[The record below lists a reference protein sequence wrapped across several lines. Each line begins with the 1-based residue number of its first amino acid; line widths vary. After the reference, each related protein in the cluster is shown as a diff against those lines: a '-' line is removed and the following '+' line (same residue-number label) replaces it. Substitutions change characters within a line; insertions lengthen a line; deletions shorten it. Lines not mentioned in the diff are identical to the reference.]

1 MSGCSVVACL
11 LLGCLVVLLFCC
23 FDLVLSRSPFLAIYN
38 VVRLAGAL
46 LTRSRKRNGSGIS
59 NGSGSCKR
67 SSNSSRDRIRHRSRS
82 RSSGCNSGSRKADA
96 RLRLR
101 GPRLLK
107 RDEGREGSRGHG
119 LKVLHVQDEGLWLL
133 VEELIQSHPHLRL
146 LVLHEDLNVVGA
158 VRSRRWPRAS
168 R

>member
-1 MSGCSVVACL
+1 MVVGC
-11 LLGCLVVLLFCC
+11 CLVVALVVVYC
-23 FDLVLSRSPFLAIYN
+23 FDLVLSKSPFSAICN
-38 VVRLAGAL
+38 IVRLARAL
-46 LTRSRKRNGSGIS
+46 LTRSKKRNGSGIS
-59 NGSGSCKR
+59 SGSGSCKR
-67 SSNSSRDRIRHRSRS
+67 SSRDRIRHISRS
-82 RSSGCNSGSRKADA
+82 RSSGCNSGSCNSDG

-146 LVLHEDLNVVGA
+146 LVLHEDLYVVGA
-158 VRSRRWPRAS
+158 VRNRPWPRAS